1 MYVSVTGLKP
11 KGLIGWIRFW
21 LLTIPASKDAQKAK
35 GIIHCAFNSRN
46 GYQHT
51 LTVWKSKEHMLGYL
65 SSPAHLKAMKNF
77 SNIGSG
83 KVYGYEA
90 DTMPNWENALT
101 EWDKN
106 GRMH

>member
-11 KGLIGWIRFW
+11 KGLTGWIRFW
-21 LLTIPASKDAQKAK
+21 ILTIPASKDAQKAE

-65 SSPAHLKAMKNF
+65 SSPAHLKAMKKLF
-77 SNIGSG
+77 KYWEWKSIWIRSRYYAKLG
-83 KVYGYEA
+83 KCVDRVG
-90 DTMPNWENALT
+90 
-101 EWDKN
+101 
-106 GRMH
+106 

>member
-1 MYVSVTGLKP
+1 M
-11 KGLIGWIRFW
+11 
-21 LLTIPASKDAQKAK
+21 
-35 GIIHCAFNSRN
+35 
-46 GYQHT
+46 
-51 LTVWKSKEHMLGYL
+51 WKSKELMLDYL

-77 SNIGSG
+77 SNIGRG